1 MFNERLVLEYF
12 HKLREGEIEYVE
24 RELKPEVMGGKAVS
38 IVGPRRAGKTYFLL
52 NLFYKHLHEAI
63 YMDLESLELSRLE
76 AEDVLRILPL
86 YEARFGIR
94 VKWVFLDEVQNLK
107 MWSRLV
113 RSLLNRGYYVFISG
127 SSSKLLPMELA
138 TELRGRTLTYF
149 LLPFSF
155 REFLR
160 AKGFKPKMPLTES
173 DVAHIKVLLDEYL
186 RYGGFP
192 EVVFS
197 GQKDRILREYMD
209 TVFYRDFVER
219 RSVRSIQVARI
230 LFEYLLQNFGNEVG
244 IERVR
249 RFIEHQAGIN
259 TKRTIYSYL
268 DGLAETLNF
277 FFLENYHA
285 GVFRRKRWPK
295 KVYVC
300 DVSIPR
306 MLQFS
311 PNVGRLM
318 ENVVFL
324 ELLRRRNE
332 NPSIEVYYLKE
343 RGYEIDFVVKAKERI
358 AELIQVTYANDTIDV
373 DPREFKA
380 LVKASEFL
388 KCNNLKIITWD
399 AEDIQNT
406 YGKKI
411 ELVPLWKWLIL
422 ESKNYFMN

>member
-1 MFNERLVLEYF
+1 VFDERLVLEYF
-12 HKLREGEIEYVE
+12 QKLREGGIEYVE

-107 MWSRLV
+107 LWSRLV

-138 TELRGRTLTYF
+138 TELRGRTLTYL

-160 AKGFKPKMPLTES
+160 AKGFKPKIPLTES
-173 DVAHIKVLLDEYL
+173 DVAHVKVLLDEYL

-219 RSVRSIQVARI
+219 RGIRSIQVARI

-259 TKRTIYSYL
+259 TKKTIYSYL

-300 DVSIPR
+300 DVGIPR

-318 ENVVFL
+318 ENAVFL
-324 ELLRRRNE
+324 ELLRKRNME
-332 NPSIEVYYLKE
+332 PSLEIYYLK
-343 RGYEIDFVVKAKERI
+343 RANYKVDFLVKVKEEVR
-358 AELIQVTYANDTIDV
+358 ELIQVTYATDVVDIDN
-373 DPREFKA
+373 REFRA
-380 LVKASEFL
+380 LRKASESL
-388 KCNNLKIITWD
+388 NCRDLKIITWD
-399 AEDIQNT
+399 VEDVLNRD
-406 YGKKI
+406 GRKI
-411 ELVPLWKWLIL
+411 KLIPLWKWLL
-422 ESKNYFMN
+422 QNT

>member
-107 MWSRLV
+107 LWSRLV

-197 GQKDRILREYMD
+197 GQKDKILREYMD

-219 RSVRSIQVARI
+219 RGIRSFQVARI
-230 LFEYLLQNFGNEVG
+230 LFEYLLQNFGNEVS
-244 IERVR
+244 IEKVR
-249 RFIEHQAGIN
+249 RFIESQAGIS
-259 TKRTIYSYL
+259 TKTTIYSYL
-268 DGLAETLNF
+268 DGLAETLSF
-277 FFLENYHA
+277 FFLENYSA
-285 GVFRRKRWPK
+285 KVFKRKKWPK

-300 DVSIPR
+300 DSGIPSI
-306 MLQFS
+306 LQFT
-311 PNVGRLM
+311 PNMGRLM

-324 ELLRRRNE
+324 ELLRKKNE
-332 NPSIEVYYLKE
+332 NPSFEIYYLKGY
-343 RGYEIDFVVKAKERI
+343 GYEVDFVVKVKERVT
-358 AELIQVTYANDTIDV
+358 ELIQVTYASDVMDV
-373 DPREFKA
+373 DSREFKA
-380 LVKASEFL
+380 LLKASESHQ
-388 KCNNLKIITWD
+388 CNYLKIITWD
-399 AEDIQNT
+399 TEDTIFKE
-406 YGKKI
+406 GMKI
-411 ELVPLWKWLIL
+411 KLVPLWKWLFQ
-422 ESKNYFMN
+422 SS